1 MKLEQALASIRPLDQ
16 NAMEQAQRHWNN
28 IAKPLHSLGRLEE
41 AVIQIAGITGT
52 PQVRLDRPCG
62 VVMCADNGVVAQGVT
77 QSGQDI
83 TAIVTENLAKGNT
96 SVCAMAVLPLF
107 RMGLAVY
114 HEMCTFEETDI
125 EAYQELREGPF
136 QQHTHIQ

>member
-1 MKLEQALASIRPLDQ
+1 MSKEPAGGLLLDKLGKHPILYGE
-16 NAMEQAQRHWNN
+16 MC
-28 IAKPLHSLGRLEE
+28 LGE
-41 AVIQIAGITGT
+41 GTG
-52 PQVRLDRPCG
+52 
-62 VVMCADNGVVAQGVT
+62 
-77 QSGQDI
+77 
-83 TAIVTENLAKGNT
+83 
-96 SVCAMAVLPLF
+96 AMAVLPLF

>member
-1 MKLEQALASIRPLDQ
+1 
-16 NAMEQAQRHWNN
+16 
-28 IAKPLHSLGRLEE
+28 
-41 AVIQIAGITGT
+41 
-52 PQVRLDRPCG
+52 
-62 VVMCADNGVVAQGVT
+62 
-77 QSGQDI
+77 
-83 TAIVTENLAKGNT
+83 
-96 SVCAMAVLPLF
+96 MAVLPLF